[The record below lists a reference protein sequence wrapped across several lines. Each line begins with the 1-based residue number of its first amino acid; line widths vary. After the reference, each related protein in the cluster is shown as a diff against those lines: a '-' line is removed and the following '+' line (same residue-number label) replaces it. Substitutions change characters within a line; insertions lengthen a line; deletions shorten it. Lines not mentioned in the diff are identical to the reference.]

1 MLCVLTT
8 MAATALVVQRAP
20 PARMQLRFGDDSEW
34 RRLGLGGP
42 LPAGVSYPPEEPRAR
57 NVSPLSM
64 ESMAPA
70 MGAVVG
76 VSLCALA
83 GYAISTAT
91 APDTV
96 PSELAQ
102 NACAH
107 PGLCAIPCACT
118 LWPSNRARNRA
129 RGWLVL
135 PLSLFYLTMSG
146 AMKAE
151 EAVDWACVI
160 TGDAEEVCGAG
171 DAPRHIH
178 HLDRIRVPT
187 CIISAAR
194 RLISSPHAP
203 RAQHRSTRAPTWSVL
218 RTTRA
223 ASSAGSAPRRAIVQR
238 RF

>member
-1 MLCVLTT
+1 
-8 MAATALVVQRAP
+8 
-20 PARMQLRFGDDSEW
+20 
-34 RRLGLGGP
+34 
-42 LPAGVSYPPEEPRAR
+42 
-57 NVSPLSM
+57 M

-102 NACAH
+102 NA
-107 PGLCAIPCACT
+107 
-118 LWPSNRARNRA
+118 
-129 RGWLVL
+129 GWLVL

-160 TGDAEEVCGAG
+160 TGDAEEVCGAASF
-171 DAPRHIH
+171 D
-178 HLDRIRVPT
+178 
-187 CIISAAR
+187 
-194 RLISSPHAP
+194 SS
-203 RAQHRSTRAPTWSVL
+203 SDMVCVEDYSSGKL
-218 RTTRA
+218 RWVC
-223 ASSAGSAPRRAIVQR
+223 S
-238 RF
+238 

>member
-107 PGLCAIPCACT
+107 PGLCAMPCACT
-118 LWPSNRARNRA
+118 LLWPSNRARNRA

-178 HLDRIRVPT
+178 HLDPSSDVRIYR
-187 CIISAAR
+187 
-194 RLISSPHAP
+194 P
-203 RAQHRSTRAPTWSVL
+203 RAA
-218 RTTRA
+218 
-223 ASSAGSAPRRAIVQR
+223 
-238 RF
+238 